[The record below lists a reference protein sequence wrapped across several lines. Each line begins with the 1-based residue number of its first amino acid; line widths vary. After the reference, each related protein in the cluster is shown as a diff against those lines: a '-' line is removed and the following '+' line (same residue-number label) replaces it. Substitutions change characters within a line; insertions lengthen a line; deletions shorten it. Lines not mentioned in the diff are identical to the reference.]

1 MKTLIFA
8 LALFTTACNAS
19 WTPSAEEVALSARED
34 ARDAALWKLLAVK

>member
-8 LALFTTACNAS
+8 LALFTTACT
-19 WTPSAEEVALSARED
+19 WTPSAEEIALSARED